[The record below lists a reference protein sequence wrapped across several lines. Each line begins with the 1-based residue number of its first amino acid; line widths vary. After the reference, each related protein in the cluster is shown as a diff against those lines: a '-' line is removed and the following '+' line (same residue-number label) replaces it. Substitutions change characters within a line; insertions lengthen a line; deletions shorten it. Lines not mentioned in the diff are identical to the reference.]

1 MALQQRNSPARATG
15 KNGIFSLAIMS
26 ERINPVDIALFT
38 RQLATMIEAGVP
50 LVQSFEIVADG
61 MDNQTLQ
68 DMIIKLR
75 DEVSAGNSFAAAVR
89 TQPRYFD
96 DLFCNLI
103 AAGEQSGTLETML
116 DQLATH
122 KEKTEA
128 LRAKIKSAMHYPIA
142 VLGVATVVSGIL
154 LVKVV
159 PQFESI
165 FAGFGAELPE
175 FTRLVVAMS
184 RWMQTWWLA
193 VIIGLG
199 TVLLI
204 YREAYKR
211 SPTVRHRRERLALKL
226 PVLGNIL
233 NKSCIARFSRT
244 LATTFA
250 AGVPLVD
257 ALDTVSGSAGNIVYK
272 EAILQVRENVSG
284 GSQLHVSMKQANVFP
299 NMVVQMVAVGEES
312 GTLDRMLD
320 KAASYYEDMVD
331 TLVGGLTSLMEPMI
345 MVILGVVIGGLIIA
359 MYLPVFS
366 MGDALSGGI

>member
-15 KNGIFSLAIMS
+15 ENGIFSLAIMS

-199 TVLLI
+199 TVFLI

-284 GSQLHVSMKQANVFP
+284 GSQLHTSMKQANVFP

>member
-1 MALQQRNSPARATG
+1 MALQQRNNPARATG

-26 ERINPVDIALFT
+26 EKINPVDIALFT
-38 RQLATMIEAGVP
+38 RQLATMMEAGVP

-68 DMIIKLR
+68 DMILKLK

-199 TVLLI
+199 TVFMI

-211 SPTVRHRRERLALKL
+211 SPSVRHRRERLVLKL

-257 ALDTVSGSAGNIVYK
+257 ALDTVSGSAGNIVYR
-272 EAILQVRENVSG
+272 EAILQVREHVSG
-284 GSQLHVSMKQANVFP
+284 GSQLHASMKRANVFP

>member
-15 KNGIFSLAIMS
+15 KGGIFSLAILS
-26 ERINPVDIALFT
+26 EKISPVDIALFT
-38 RQLATMIEAGVP
+38 RQLSTMMEAGVP

-61 MDNQTLQ
+61 MDNPTMRDL
-68 DMIIKLR
+68 ILKLR

-96 DLFCNLI
+96 DLFCNLV

-122 KEKTEA
+122 REKTEA

-175 FTRLVVAMS
+175 FTRLVIAMS
-184 RWMQTWWLA
+184 RWMQAWWVA
-193 VIIGLG
+193 IIFSIG
-199 TVLLI
+199 TVLLV

-211 SPTVRHRRERLALKL
+211 SPTVRNGRERLALKL

-284 GSQLHVSMKQANVFP
+284 GSQLHASMKQANVFP

-331 TLVGGLTSLMEPMI
+331 NLVGGLTSLMEPMI

>member
-1 MALQQRNSPARATG
+1 MALQQRNSPARAIR

-128 LRAKIKSAMHYPIA
+128 LRAKIKSAMHYPVA

-199 TVLLI
+199 TVFLI

-284 GSQLHVSMKQANVFP
+284 GSQLHASMKQANVFP

>member
-15 KNGIFSLAIMS
+15 ENGIFSLAIMS

-284 GSQLHVSMKQANVFP
+284 GSQLHASMKQANVFP

>member
-1 MALQQRNSPARATG
+1 MALQQRNNPARATG
-15 KNGIFSLAIMS
+15 NNGIFSLAIMS
-26 ERINPVDIALFT
+26 EKINPVDIALFT
-38 RQLATMIEAGVP
+38 RQLATMMEAGVP

-68 DMIIKLR
+68 DMILKLK

-199 TVLLI
+199 TVFLI

-211 SPTVRHRRERLALKL
+211 SPSVRHRRERLVLKL

-257 ALDTVSGSAGNIVYK
+257 ALDTVSGSAGNIVYR

-284 GSQLHVSMKQANVFP
+284 GSQLHASMKQANVFP